1 MKAIDEE
8 DGLVPRASPPAC
20 VVGDPPAP
28 ALVDSVITDS
38 STSPGGATS
47 TPVLTSVQANEVSI
61 QAAIQG
67 ETTVSPPSPALG
79 PPAFVLDHAKPLEA
93 TAFPDQPRQGRQD
106 IPATIPNLRHMLKGY
121 DISVRYDV
129 VKKKLRIAMPGHRGT
144 RDNADNT
151 AMTQII
157 SLAILNGLAVSHVPA
172 YIEMLGDRNPYNPV
186 AEWITGKPWDG
197 QDRIPAIV
205 ATLAAQDGF
214 PEELKE
220 TLIRKWLLSAT
231 AAAMKTSS
239 FKARGVLTLQG
250 PQGIGKT
257 SWVNSL
263 VSDVVLRE
271 MVIKVDHHL
280 DGSNKDS
287 ILGAITHWIVEI
299 GELDSSFKK
308 DVARL
313 KGFLTSDTDKLR
325 RPYGRMDSEYPRRTV
340 FFATVNDANFLVD
353 STGNT
358 RFWTIPV
365 KAIDFRHSINM
376 QQVFAQLAVELENGS
391 EWWLSES
398 EEIQLESLNREHR
411 AISVIRERLLASVD
425 MSIIGDDKNPA
436 KTALEVLTLLNFE
449 HPTNP
454 QCKEC
459 ASILRELFGQ
469 PKKINGLYKWRI
481 PLRKLPNGGF
491 TSIEQEDDDDRY

>member
-1 MKAIDEE
+1 M
-8 DGLVPRASPPAC
+8 
-20 VVGDPPAP
+20 
-28 ALVDSVITDS
+28 
-38 STSPGGATS
+38 
-47 TPVLTSVQANEVSI
+47 
-61 QAAIQG
+61 
-67 ETTVSPPSPALG
+67 
-79 PPAFVLDHAKPLEA
+79 
-93 TAFPDQPRQGRQD
+93 
-106 IPATIPNLRHMLKGY
+106 
-121 DISVRYDV
+121 
-129 VKKKLRIAMPGHRGT
+129 
-144 RDNADNT
+144 
-151 AMTQII
+151 
-157 SLAILNGLAVSHVPA
+157 
-172 YIEMLGDRNPYNPV
+172 
-186 AEWITGKPWDG
+186 
-197 QDRIPAIV
+197 
-205 ATLAAQDGF
+205 
-214 PEELKE
+214 
-220 TLIRKWLLSAT
+220 
-231 AAAMKTSS
+231 
-239 FKARGVLTLQG
+239 
-250 PQGIGKT
+250 
-257 SWVNSL
+257 
-263 VSDVVLRE
+263 
-271 MVIKVDHHL
+271 
-280 DGSNKDS
+280 
-287 ILGAITHWIVEI
+287 
-299 GELDSSFKK
+299 
-308 DVARL
+308 
-313 KGFLTSDTDKLR
+313 TSDTDKLR